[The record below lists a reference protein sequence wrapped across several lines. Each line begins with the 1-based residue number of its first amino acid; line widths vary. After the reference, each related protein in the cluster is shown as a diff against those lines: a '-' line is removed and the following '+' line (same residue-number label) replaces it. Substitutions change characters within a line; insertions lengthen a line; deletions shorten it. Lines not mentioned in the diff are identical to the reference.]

1 VNVFKI
7 YLIAQAIV
15 LGLRDTALTTVNRL
29 RLRAEAGGGSAEWV
43 LILIGIIAIAAIVIG
58 AVTAYVNTQVGKL

>member
-1 VNVFKI
+1 MTKI
-7 YLIAQAIV
+7 YLIAQAFI
-15 LGLRDTALTTVNRL
+15 LGLGNTATSKL

-43 LILIGIIAIAAIVIG
+43 LILIGIIAIAAIVVG